1 MENEPTTLKGVFRF
15 GGDSP
20 AVSGGKGAAPGADNV
35 DMHEAVVKK
44 IKEVRL
50 HFIFISHNLLGSS
63 LKSFNVHDLGR

>member
-1 MENEPTTLKGVFRF
+1 MENEPTTLKGVFKF

-50 HFIFISHNLLGSS
+50 HFI
-63 LKSFNVHDLGR
+63 